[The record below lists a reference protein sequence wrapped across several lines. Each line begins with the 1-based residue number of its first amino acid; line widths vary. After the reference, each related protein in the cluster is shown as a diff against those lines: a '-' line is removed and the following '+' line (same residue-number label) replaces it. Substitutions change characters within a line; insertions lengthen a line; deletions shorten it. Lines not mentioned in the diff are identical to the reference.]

1 MLQKVPQYF
10 INLFF
15 RGTFHFCT
23 TNIMIFSCLKLQNV
37 PRYIKMCYFRGSS
50 LKTVPPACN
59 LTRHCLLFQSVALFS
74 RSVAHFPE
82 SLLTF
87 SKINKVRYF
96 YQTFLF
102 QIFNYTN
109 LILNQLL
116 YNSILSIFNIYI
128 LSTYYNKCALKS
140 SSLISVKYAGAISN
154 TVLQP
159 FWPSS

>member
-1 MLQKVPQYF
+1 
-10 INLFF
+10 
-15 RGTFHFCT
+15 
-23 TNIMIFSCLKLQNV
+23 
-37 PRYIKMCYFRGSS
+37 MCYFHGSS
-50 LKTVPPACN
+50 LKTVLPACN

-82 SLLTF
+82 SLLSFPEALLTF

-116 YNSILSIFNIYI
+116 YNSILSIFNICI

-140 SSLISVKYAGAISN
+140 SSLISDKYAGAISN
-154 TVLQP
+154 TVLHP

>member
-1 MLQKVPQYF
+1 
-10 INLFF
+10 
-15 RGTFHFCT
+15 
-23 TNIMIFSCLKLQNV
+23 
-37 PRYIKMCYFRGSS
+37 MCYFRGSS

-59 LTRHCLLFQSVALFS
+59 LTRHCLLFQSVAHFS
-74 RSVAHFPE
+74 RSIAHFPE
-82 SLLTF
+82 VLLTF

-116 YNSILSIFNIYI
+116 YNSILSIFNICI
-128 LSTYYNKCALKS
+128 LSTSYNKCALKS

-159 FWPSS
+159 FCPSS

>member
-1 MLQKVPQYF
+1 MLQK
-10 INLFF
+10 
-15 RGTFHFCT
+15 
-23 TNIMIFSCLKLQNV
+23 V
-37 PRYIKMCYFRGSS
+37 PRYIKMCYFRGSF

-59 LTRHCLLFQSVALFS
+59 LTRHCLLFQSVAHFS
-74 RSVAHFPE
+74 RSVAHFSRSIAHFPE
-82 SLLTF
+82 VLLTF

-116 YNSILSIFNIYI
+116 YNSILSIFNICI

-154 TVLQP
+154 TVLHP
-159 FWPSS
+159 F

>member
-1 MLQKVPQYF
+1 MLFSWFFFKNCSPPLVILRGIVY
-10 INLFF
+10 FF
-15 RGTFHFCT
+15 RALLTFQKCC
-23 TNIMIFSCLKLQNV
+23 SL
-37 PRYIKMCYFRGSS
+37 FRNHCS
-50 LKTVPPACN
+50 L
-59 LTRHCLLFQSVALFS
+59 S

-116 YNSILSIFNIYI
+116 YNSILSIFNICI

-154 TVLQP
+154 TVLHP

>member
-1 MLQKVPQYF
+1 
-10 INLFF
+10 
-15 RGTFHFCT
+15 
-23 TNIMIFSCLKLQNV
+23 
-37 PRYIKMCYFRGSS
+37 MCYFRGSS

-59 LTRHCLLFQSVALFS
+59 LTRHCLLFQSVALSPESLLTFQNHCS
-74 RSVAHFPE
+74 LFRSIAHFPE
-82 SLLTF
+82 VLLTF

-116 YNSILSIFNIYI
+116 YNSILSIFIICI

-154 TVLQP
+154 TVLHP

>member
-1 MLQKVPQYF
+1 MLQK
-10 INLFF
+10 
-15 RGTFHFCT
+15 
-23 TNIMIFSCLKLQNV
+23 V

-50 LKTVPPACN
+50 LKTAPPACN
-59 LTRHCLLFQSVALFS
+59 LTRHCSLF
-74 RSVAHFPE
+74 RSIAHFPE
-82 SLLTF
+82 VLLTF

-116 YNSILSIFNIYI
+116 YNSILSIFNICI
-128 LSTYYNKCALKS
+128 LSTSYNKCALKS

-154 TVLQP
+154 TVLHP
-159 FWPSS
+159 F

>member
-1 MLQKVPQYF
+1 MLQK
-10 INLFF
+10 
-15 RGTFHFCT
+15 
-23 TNIMIFSCLKLQNV
+23 V

-50 LKTVPPACN
+50 LKTVPPAFN
-59 LTRHCLLFQSVALFS
+59 LTRHCSLF
-74 RSVAHFPE
+74 RSIAHFPE

-116 YNSILSIFNIYI
+116 YNSILSIFNICI

-154 TVLQP
+154 TVLHP

>member
-1 MLQKVPQYF
+1 
-10 INLFF
+10 
-15 RGTFHFCT
+15 
-23 TNIMIFSCLKLQNV
+23 
-37 PRYIKMCYFRGSS
+37 MCYFRGSS

-59 LTRHCLLFQSVALFS
+59 LTRHCLLFQSVAHFS

-87 SKINKVRYF
+87 QKCCALFQKCCSLSRIIAHFPEVLPTFPKINKVRYF

-116 YNSILSIFNIYI
+116 YNSMLSIFNICI
-128 LSTYYNKCALKS
+128 LSTSYNKCALKS

-154 TVLQP
+154 TVLHP

>member
-1 MLQKVPQYF
+1 
-10 INLFF
+10 
-15 RGTFHFCT
+15 
-23 TNIMIFSCLKLQNV
+23 
-37 PRYIKMCYFRGSS
+37 MCYFRGSS

-59 LTRHCLLFQSVALFS
+59 LTRHCLLFQSVAHFS
-74 RSVAHFPE
+74 RSIAHFSRSIAHFPE
-82 SLLTF
+82 VLLTF

-116 YNSILSIFNIYI
+116 YNSILSIFNICI
-128 LSTYYNKCALKS
+128 LSTSYNKCALKS

-159 FWPSS
+159 FCPSS

>member
-1 MLQKVPQYF
+1 
-10 INLFF
+10 
-15 RGTFHFCT
+15 
-23 TNIMIFSCLKLQNV
+23 
-37 PRYIKMCYFRGSS
+37 MCYFRGSS

-59 LTRHCLLFQSVALFS
+59 LTRHCLLFQSVAHFSRSIAHFS

-82 SLLTF
+82 VLLTF

-116 YNSILSIFNIYI
+116 YNSILSIFNICI
-128 LSTYYNKCALKS
+128 LSTSYNKCALKS

-154 TVLQP
+154 TVLHP

>member
-1 MLQKVPQYF
+1 MQK
-10 INLFF
+10 
-15 RGTFHFCT
+15 
-23 TNIMIFSCLKLQNV
+23 V
-37 PRYIKMCYFRGSS
+37 PRYIKMCYFRGSF

-59 LTRHCLLFQSVALFS
+59 LTRHCLLFQSVAHFS
-74 RSVAHFPE
+74 RSVAHFSRSIAHFPE
-82 SLLTF
+82 VLLTF

-116 YNSILSIFNIYI
+116 YNSILSIFNICI

-154 TVLQP
+154 TVLHP

>member
-1 MLQKVPQYF
+1 MLQKVPRYGKNAF
-10 INLFF
+10 L
-15 RGTFHFCT
+15 GTFHFCT

-74 RSVAHFPE
+74 RSVALFPE

-116 YNSILSIFNIYI
+116 YNSILSIFNIYV

-140 SSLISVKYAGAISN
+140 SSLISDKYAGAISN

>member
-1 MLQKVPQYF
+1 
-10 INLFF
+10 
-15 RGTFHFCT
+15 
-23 TNIMIFSCLKLQNV
+23 MIFSCLKLQNV

-59 LTRHCLLFQSVALFS
+59 LTRLCLLFQKYCSLFQNHCS
-74 RSVAHFPE
+74 LFQKCCSLSGIIAHFPE
-82 SLLTF
+82 VLLTF
-87 SKINKVRYF
+87 LKINKVRYF

-116 YNSILSIFNIYI
+116 YNSILSIFNICI

-154 TVLQP
+154 TVLHP

>member
-1 MLQKVPQYF
+1 
-10 INLFF
+10 
-15 RGTFHFCT
+15 
-23 TNIMIFSCLKLQNV
+23 
-37 PRYIKMCYFRGSS
+37 MCYFRGSS

-59 LTRHCLLFQSVALFS
+59 LTRHCLLFQSVAHFS
-74 RSVAHFPE
+74 RSIAHFSRSIAHFPE
-82 SLLTF
+82 VLLTF

-116 YNSILSIFNIYI
+116 YNSILSIFNICI

>member
-1 MLQKVPQYF
+1 MLQK
-10 INLFF
+10 
-15 RGTFHFCT
+15 
-23 TNIMIFSCLKLQNV
+23 V
-37 PRYIKMCYFRGSS
+37 PRYIKMCYFRGSF

-59 LTRHCLLFQSVALFS
+59 LTRHCLLFQSVAHFS
-74 RSVAHFPE
+74 RSVALSPESLLTFRNHCSLSGGIVYFSRIIAHFPE
-82 SLLTF
+82 VLLTF

-116 YNSILSIFNIYI
+116 YNSILSIFNICI

-154 TVLQP
+154 TVLHP
-159 FWPSS
+159 F

>member
-1 MLQKVPQYF
+1 
-10 INLFF
+10 
-15 RGTFHFCT
+15 
-23 TNIMIFSCLKLQNV
+23 
-37 PRYIKMCYFRGSS
+37 MCYFRGSF

-59 LTRHCLLFQSVALFS
+59 LTRHCLLFQSVAHFS

-82 SLLTF
+82 SLLTFPEVLLTFQKHCSLSRSIAHFSEVLLTFPEVLLTF

-116 YNSILSIFNIYI
+116 YNSILSIFNICI

-140 SSLISVKYAGAISN
+140 SSLISDKYAGAISN
-154 TVLQP
+154 TVLHP

>member
-1 MLQKVPQYF
+1 
-10 INLFF
+10 
-15 RGTFHFCT
+15 
-23 TNIMIFSCLKLQNV
+23 
-37 PRYIKMCYFRGSS
+37 MCYFHGSS
-50 LKTVPPACN
+50 LKTVLPACN
-59 LTRHCLLFQSVALFS
+59 LTRHCLLFQSVALFSRSVAHFPESLLSFRNHCSLS

-116 YNSILSIFNIYI
+116 YNSILSIFNICI

-140 SSLISVKYAGAISN
+140 SSLISDKYAGAISN
-154 TVLQP
+154 TVLHP

>member
-1 MLQKVPQYF
+1 
-10 INLFF
+10 
-15 RGTFHFCT
+15 
-23 TNIMIFSCLKLQNV
+23 MIFSCLKLQNV

-59 LTRHCLLFQSVALFS
+59 LTRHCLLFQSVAHFS
-74 RSVAHFPE
+74 RSIAHFSRSIAHFPE
-82 SLLTF
+82 VLLTF

-116 YNSILSIFNIYI
+116 YNSILSIFNICI

>member
-1 MLQKVPQYF
+1 
-10 INLFF
+10 
-15 RGTFHFCT
+15 
-23 TNIMIFSCLKLQNV
+23 
-37 PRYIKMCYFRGSS
+37 MCYFRGSS

-74 RSVAHFPE
+74 RSVALFPE

-116 YNSILSIFNIYI
+116 YNSILSIFNIYV

-140 SSLISVKYAGAISN
+140 SSLISDKYAGAISN

>member
-1 MLQKVPQYF
+1 MLQKVPRYGK
-10 INLFF
+10 NAF

-74 RSVAHFPE
+74 RSVALFPE

-109 LILNQLL
+109 SILNQLL
-116 YNSILSIFNIYI
+116 YNSILSIFNICI

-154 TVLQP
+154 TVLHP

>member
-1 MLQKVPQYF
+1 MAKMLFGV
-10 INLFF
+10 LFYSLF
-15 RGTFHFCT
+15 RGTFH
-23 TNIMIFSCLKLQNV
+23 
-37 PRYIKMCYFRGSS
+37 
-50 LKTVPPACN
+50 
-59 LTRHCLLFQSVALFS
+59 FS

-82 SLLTF
+82 VLLTF

-116 YNSILSIFNIYI
+116 YNSILSIFNICI
-128 LSTYYNKCALKS
+128 LSTSYNKCALKS

-159 FWPSS
+159 SDLHHKDVLQLLHKRLIHLL

>member
-1 MLQKVPQYF
+1 MLQKVPRYGK
-10 INLFF
+10 NAF

-74 RSVAHFPE
+74 RSVALFPE

-116 YNSILSIFNIYI
+116 YNSILSIFNIYV

-140 SSLISVKYAGAISN
+140 SSLISDKYAGAISN

>member
-1 MLQKVPQYF
+1 MLQKVPRYGK
-10 INLFF
+10 NAF
-15 RGTFHFCT
+15 RGTFHF
-23 TNIMIFSCLKLQNV
+23 
-37 PRYIKMCYFRGSS
+37 
-50 LKTVPPACN
+50 
-59 LTRHCLLFQSVALFS
+59 S
-74 RSVAHFPE
+74 RIIAHFPE
-82 SLLTF
+82 VLLTF

-116 YNSILSIFNIYI
+116 YNSILSIFNICI

-154 TVLQP
+154 TVLHP
-159 FWPSS
+159 FWPFIIKTFCSSCISD

>member
-1 MLQKVPQYF
+1 
-10 INLFF
+10 
-15 RGTFHFCT
+15 
-23 TNIMIFSCLKLQNV
+23 MIFSCLKLQNV
-37 PRYIKMCYFRGSS
+37 PPYIKMCYFRGSS

-59 LTRHCLLFQSVALFS
+59 LTRHCLLFQSVAHFPEVLLTFSERCSLFQKCCS
-74 RSVAHFPE
+74 LSGIIAHFPE
-82 SLLTF
+82 VLLTF
-87 SKINKVRYF
+87 PKINKVRYF

-116 YNSILSIFNIYI
+116 YNSILSIFNICI

-154 TVLQP
+154 TVLHP

>member
-1 MLQKVPQYF
+1 
-10 INLFF
+10 
-15 RGTFHFCT
+15 
-23 TNIMIFSCLKLQNV
+23 
-37 PRYIKMCYFRGSS
+37 MCYFRGSS

-59 LTRHCLLFQSVALFS
+59 LARHCLLFQSVA
-74 RSVAHFPE
+74 HFPE
-82 SLLTF
+82 ALLTF

-116 YNSILSIFNIYI
+116 YNSILSIFNICI

-140 SSLISVKYAGAISN
+140 SSLISDKYAGAISN

-159 FWPSS
+159 YWPSSYRRFAALA

>member
-1 MLQKVPQYF
+1 MLQK
-10 INLFF
+10 
-15 RGTFHFCT
+15 
-23 TNIMIFSCLKLQNV
+23 V
-37 PRYIKMCYFRGSS
+37 PRYIKMCYFRGSF

-59 LTRHCLLFQSVALFS
+59 LTRHCSLF
-74 RSVAHFPE
+74 RSIAHFPE

-109 LILNQLL
+109 SILNQLL
-116 YNSILSIFNIYI
+116 YNSILSIFNICI

-140 SSLISVKYAGAISN
+140 SSLISDKYAGAISN

>member
-1 MLQKVPQYF
+1 M
-10 INLFF
+10 
-15 RGTFHFCT
+15 
-23 TNIMIFSCLKLQNV
+23 
-37 PRYIKMCYFRGSS
+37 KMCYFRGSS

-59 LTRHCLLFQSVALFS
+59 LTRHCLLFQSVAHFS
-74 RSVAHFPE
+74 RSIAHFSRSIAHFPE
-82 SLLTF
+82 VLLTF

-116 YNSILSIFNIYI
+116 YNSILSIFNICI

>member
-1 MLQKVPQYF
+1 
-10 INLFF
+10 
-15 RGTFHFCT
+15 
-23 TNIMIFSCLKLQNV
+23 
-37 PRYIKMCYFRGSS
+37 MCYFRGSS

-59 LTRHCLLFQSVALFS
+59 LTRHCLLFQSVAHFS
-74 RSVAHFPE
+74 RSIAHFSRSIAHFPE
-82 SLLTF
+82 VLLTF

-116 YNSILSIFNIYI
+116 YNSILSIFNICI

-159 FWPSS
+159 FCPSS

>member
-1 MLQKVPQYF
+1 
-10 INLFF
+10 
-15 RGTFHFCT
+15 
-23 TNIMIFSCLKLQNV
+23 
-37 PRYIKMCYFRGSS
+37 MCYFRGSS

-59 LTRHCLLFQSVALFS
+59 LTRLCLLFQSVAHFSRSIAHFS

-82 SLLTF
+82 VLLTF

-116 YNSILSIFNIYI
+116 YNSILSIFNICI
-128 LSTYYNKCALKS
+128 LSTSYNKCALKS
-140 SSLISVKYAGAISN
+140 SSFISVKYAGAISN
-154 TVLQP
+154 TVLHP

>member
-1 MLQKVPQYF
+1 MLQKVPRYGK
-10 INLFF
+10 NAF

-59 LTRHCLLFQSVALFS
+59 LARHCLLFQSVA
-74 RSVAHFPE
+74 HFPE
-82 SLLTF
+82 VLLTF

>member
-1 MLQKVPQYF
+1 
-10 INLFF
+10 
-15 RGTFHFCT
+15 
-23 TNIMIFSCLKLQNV
+23 
-37 PRYIKMCYFRGSS
+37 MCYFRGSS

-59 LTRHCLLFQSVALFS
+59 LTRHCLLFQSVAHFS
-74 RSVAHFPE
+74 RSIAHFSRSIAHFPE
-82 SLLTF
+82 VLLTF

-116 YNSILSIFNIYI
+116 YNSILSIFNICI
-128 LSTYYNKCALKS
+128 LSTSYNKCALKS

-154 TVLQP
+154 TVLHP

>member
-1 MLQKVPQYF
+1 
-10 INLFF
+10 
-15 RGTFHFCT
+15 
-23 TNIMIFSCLKLQNV
+23 MIFSCLKLQNV

-59 LTRHCLLFQSVALFS
+59 LTRHCLLFQSVA
-74 RSVAHFPE
+74 HFPE
-82 SLLTF
+82 VLLTF
-87 SKINKVRYF
+87 PKINKVRYF

-116 YNSILSIFNIYI
+116 YNSILSIFNICI

-140 SSLISVKYAGAISN
+140 SSLISDKYAGAISN
-154 TVLQP
+154 TVLHP

>member
-1 MLQKVPQYF
+1 
-10 INLFF
+10 
-15 RGTFHFCT
+15 
-23 TNIMIFSCLKLQNV
+23 
-37 PRYIKMCYFRGSS
+37 MCYFRGSF

-59 LTRHCLLFQSVALFS
+59 LTRHCLLFQSVAHFS
-74 RSVAHFPE
+74 RSVAHFSRSIAHFPE
-82 SLLTF
+82 VLLTF

-116 YNSILSIFNIYI
+116 YNSILSIFNICI

-154 TVLQP
+154 TVLHP
-159 FWPSS
+159 F

>member
-1 MLQKVPQYF
+1 MLQKVPRYGK
-10 INLFF
+10 NAF

-59 LTRHCLLFQSVALFS
+59 LTRHCSLS
-74 RSVAHFPE
+74 RIIAHFPE
-82 SLLTF
+82 VLLTF

-116 YNSILSIFNIYI
+116 YNSILSIFNICI

-140 SSLISVKYAGAISN
+140 SSLISDKYAGAISN

>member
-1 MLQKVPQYF
+1 MLQK
-10 INLFF
+10 
-15 RGTFHFCT
+15 
-23 TNIMIFSCLKLQNV
+23 V

-59 LTRHCLLFQSVALFS
+59 LTRHCLLFQSVA
-74 RSVAHFPE
+74 HFPE
-82 SLLTF
+82 VLLTF
-87 SKINKVRYF
+87 PKINKVRYF

-116 YNSILSIFNIYI
+116 YNSILSIFNICI

-140 SSLISVKYAGAISN
+140 SSLISDKYAGAISN